1 MVYARFAGSARLALA
16 VAAVGMAASSLPA
29 AKPAEGDDF
38 FSADE
43 LSPDVALCGKQFHV
57 PTVFGPTGMN
67 GWLFGNKLVVREVE
81 TGSPADGI
89 ALPNDIILAANGKEL
104 GDQPLKTLGEQIE
117 VSEQSG
123 KLALLVMRA
132 GKRTPLT
139 VPIRKLGA
147 FSADWPF
154 NCAKSRAIHI
164 DACEYLARIQNVDG
178 SFDGK
183 IHVGFALDGLTWLA
197 SGDPKYWEHARRLA
211 YGYRKHFDPE
221 ATDTTNWGWGYMGVF
236 LAEYYLQTG
245 DRSVLPMCERIAQ
258 TLAQSQQ
265 TCGTWGHGP
274 YPGKGYVQGGG
285 LNNCGLVCW
294 TALVLIKET
303 GARVSEP
310 ALKRAT
316 RFFSRFAFRGTV
328 PYGDHRPEFGGGN
341 GKNAIP
347 GVCFTIL
354 GDQAKREYFA
364 RMVTGSYLSRTRGHT
379 GGFMGFI
386 WGNVHGALNPHYP
399 DYRRMLDHWTWLMNV
414 SRRWDGGFLL
424 PESVIGHIYTYRG
437 PVLATG
443 GMAQVYAMPSRRLR
457 IHGGPRSV
465 FAAQDLPA
473 DVSKGLELYRD
484 RKSAELRRTVKPSGG
499 LARQLLA
506 AADRRE
512 KDLELT
518 LAKIEAALAG
528 DDLALAKQLTSD
540 LARYTGGAKDLGLGS
555 FRWRIGT
562 HENATALATA
572 HELYKRYKWLT
583 YTHPKAREAFEKLA
597 SDPNAGPYQ
606 KLARRE
612 LATPPDASLWTF
624 YGELLYKDNADT
636 WRIDEMA
643 LAAMLRASG
652 IRSGNW
658 TQIASLNTLYEAG
671 VLTALMEK
679 DWTAL
684 AGPYSKGYPGKRPTW
699 RMLSVPN
706 GQAPPAGWTGVD
718 FDDSAWQS
726 GEGPISGRGEE
737 GTRAGAGSAPYLRI
751 AFDCRRTDYK
761 SVVLVLRLLKGSK
774 AVAYLNGTPVLW
786 SNATQGPRMRMD
798 ALVTVPLPPAAI
810 RLLRKGRN
818 VLAGRVSGSNGADF
832 GLYATAAGDPL
843 AFTPRPAGWAPGP
856 KPLPPDLSARTA
868 DRPKLTTVL
877 PPNTTGLAIDPPG
890 KPNLAVTEFSQ
901 QLEKAAIP
909 IDERARYLGHFDP
922 RIRRDAAFSLMAE
935 GAKAMPYI
943 LKALGSRDV
952 RVIRGGCDAL
962 AGKYA
967 MNGRDR
973 KDLREA
979 MTTEIAGQAVPK
991 LLSLLEHEDVYIR
1004 EGALMALA
1012 NCGKAAAPHLG
1023 KITRLADDE
1032 DWWVRAG
1039 VGYVLNY
1046 VQEPET
1052 GDHAASTVESFRTE
1066 QSVFGKNRL
1075 RESLVAMG
1083 GRGHGAEAIV
1093 AALIAEARSA
1103 DGFNAGSA
1111 IAALGSIGPNAKAAL
1126 PIFQEKLAAAKQELA
1141 NATDPDRRKQLERQ
1155 VRSWQGIID
1164 KMNPPARP
1172 EGSRPRKRKRD

>member
-1 MVYARFAGSARLALA
+1 MIRDGFSAAARLALA
-16 VAAVGMAASSLPA
+16 VAACGIVCSATSAAAS
-29 AKPAEGDDF
+29 EDEDDF
-38 FSADE
+38 FRSDE

-67 GWLFGNKLVVREVE
+67 GWIFQDALVVREVE
-81 TGSPADGI
+81 NGSPADGI
-89 ALPNDIILAANGKEL
+89 ALPNDVIQAVNGEAL
-104 GDQPLKTLGEQIE
+104 GDEPLKALGLQIE
-117 VSEQSG
+117 ASERTG
-123 KLALLVMRA
+123 KLALQVLRA
-132 GKRTPLT
+132 GRRKELT
-139 VPIRKLGA
+139 IGIRKLGA

-154 NCAKSRAIHI
+154 QCAKSRAIHI

-221 ATDTTNWGWGYMGVF
+221 ATATTNWGWGYMGVF

-245 DRSVLPMCERIAQ
+245 DRSVLPMCRKIAQ
-258 TLAQSQQ
+258 TLALSQQ
-265 TCGTWGHGP
+265 TSGSWGHGP
-274 YPGKGYVQGGG
+274 YPAKGYVQGGD

-303 GARVSEP
+303 GTRVSEP

-316 RFFSRFAFRGTV
+316 KFFSRFAFRGTV

-354 GDQAKREYFA
+354 GDRAKSEYFA
-364 RMVTGSYLSRTRGHT
+364 RMVTGSYLGRTRGHT

-386 WGNVHGALNPHYP
+386 WGNVHGARNPHYP
-399 DYRRMLDHWTWLMNV
+399 DYRRMLDHWAWLMNV

-473 DVSKGLELYRD
+473 DVRKGVELYRG
-484 RKSAELRRTVKPSGG
+484 RKFAELRKTVKPAGDLG
-499 LARQLLA
+499 RQLLA
-506 AADRRE
+506 AADRKE

-518 LAKIEAALAG
+518 FAKIEAALAG
-528 DDLALAKQLTSD
+528 DDLALARQLTSD
-540 LARYTGGAKDLGLGS
+540 LARYTGGARDLRLGS
-555 FRWRIGT
+555 FRWRIRT
-562 HENATALATA
+562 HRNATALATA
-572 HELYKRYKWLT
+572 HQLYKRYKWLT

-597 SDPNAGPYQ
+597 SDPNAGPYR

-612 LATPPDASLWTF
+612 LATPPDASRWTF
-624 YGELLYKDNADT
+624 YGELLYKNNADT
-636 WRIDEMA
+636 WRIDETA

-671 VLTALMEK
+671 VLTARMEK

-699 RMLSVPN
+699 RLLSVPN
-706 GQAPPAGWTGVD
+706 GQAPPPGWAGVG
-718 FDDSAWQS
+718 FDDSTWVA
-726 GEGPISGRGEE
+726 GAGPISGRGEE
-737 GTRAGAGSAPYLRI
+737 GMRAEPRSTPYLRI

-761 SVVLVLRLLKGSK
+761 SVVLLLRLLKRSQ
-774 AVAYLNGTPVLW
+774 AVVYLNGTPVLW
-786 SNATQGPRMRMD
+786 SHATQGPRMRMN
-798 ALVTVPLPPAAI
+798 ALVTIPLPPAAVK
-810 RLLRKGRN
+810 LLRTGRN
-818 VLAGRVSGSNGADF
+818 VLAARVSGSNGADF

-843 AFTPRPAGWAPGP
+843 AFAQRPADWAPGP
-856 KPLPPDLSARTA
+856 KLPAPDLSARTA
-868 DRPKLTTVL
+868 ARPKLTTVL
-877 PPNTTGLAIDPPG
+877 PPNTTALTIDPPG
-890 KPNLAVTEFSQ
+890 KPNLAIGEFARE
-901 QLEKAAIP
+901 LETGAIP
-909 IDERARYLGHFDP
+909 IDERARHLGHFDP
-922 RIRRDAAFSLMAE
+922 RIRRSAAFSLMAE

-943 LKALGSRDV
+943 LEALASKDV
-952 RVIRGGCDAL
+952 RVIRAGCDAL

-979 MTTEIAGQAVPK
+979 MTPEIAGQAVPK
-991 LLSLLEHEDVYIR
+991 LLPLLEHEDTYIR

-1012 NCGKAAAPHLG
+1012 NCGKAAAAHLDT
-1023 KITRLADDE
+1023 ITRLADDD

-1039 VGYVLNY
+1039 VAYVLNY
-1046 VQEPET
+1046 VEEPET
-1052 GDHAASTVESFRTE
+1052 ADHAASTVGNFRTE
-1066 QSVFGKNRL
+1066 RSVFGKNRL
-1075 RESLVAMG
+1075 RESLVAMAR
-1083 GRGHGAEAIV
+1083 RGHGHEAIV
-1093 AALIAEARSA
+1093 AALIADARGA
-1103 DGFNAGSA
+1103 DGFDAGTA
-1111 IAALGSIGPNAKAAL
+1111 VGALRSIGLNAKAAL
-1126 PIFQEKLAAAKQELA
+1126 PIFQEKLAEARERLA
-1141 NATDPDRRKQLERQ
+1141 GTTDAGTKKRLEKQL
-1155 VRSWQGIID
+1155 RSWQGVID
-1164 KMNPPARP
+1164 KMNAPARP
-1172 EGSRPRKRKRD
+1172 AGKRPGRRKRG